1 MTPHIMPPSQQILSS
16 SEPPHPILVKLAT
29 TPLVLDRDISV
40 TALGLHFQR
49 HPDFEDWSALGI
61 QMARAL
67 RCMEFVIG
75 DWLVYGDENFRR
87 KGPGRPTNCNYEEA
101 IRTTGL
107 DVAILRDYAYVSRHV
122 HMSRR
127 TDKLSWTHHRL
138 VAKLPPEKQRHWLEL
153 AAKHPERIS
162 VKRLRKSIN
171 ADRLVSIEEL
181 TTLPG
186 NRAII
191 THIPPINRLGQWW
204 NSSGG
209 RDWLRSQSNAELH
222 AMLLDFKPIV
232 DIVKALKSEFE
243 MRPKGH

>member
-1 MTPHIMPPSQQILSS
+1 M
-16 SEPPHPILVKLAT
+16 
-29 TPLVLDRDISV
+29 
-40 TALGLHFQR
+40 
-49 HPDFEDWSALGI
+49 
-61 QMARAL
+61 
-67 RCMEFVIG
+67 
-75 DWLVYGDENFRR
+75 
-87 KGPGRPTNCNYEEA
+87 
-101 IRTTGL
+101 
-107 DVAILRDYAYVSRHV
+107 
-122 HMSRR
+122 
-127 TDKLSWTHHRL
+127 
-138 VAKLPPEKQRHWLEL
+138 

-243 MRPKGH
+243 MRPEGH